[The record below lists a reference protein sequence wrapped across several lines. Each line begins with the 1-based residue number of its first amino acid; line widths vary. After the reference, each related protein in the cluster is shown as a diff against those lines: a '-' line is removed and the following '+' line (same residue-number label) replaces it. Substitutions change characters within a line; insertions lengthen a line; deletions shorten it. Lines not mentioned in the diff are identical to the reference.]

1 MFSNLSSWFYGSNA
15 TEEKSD
21 EVAIDP
27 CPEDSLIEVDEN
39 FEPIEMDESDD
50 WVILGKGESEADSK
64 KTDDEGCG
72 GVVDRHSRSSSS
84 CQNEEGWFVTPPPCF
99 TSVGPADM
107 ETTPLENLLIEHP
120 SMSVYHSPTVSS
132 VLPEKRTL
140 TSIASNSESF
150 DDDAPIVFEA
160 LKCKEKLP
168 RHPKKKALK
177 KSVPLD
183 EFKIAPETIL
193 GDGVASVSSPV
204 VFEAKKVER
213 ADVEM
218 FPVLAP
224 ISKPKACSPPAVR
237 SYKEVAASLKRRQP
251 KNDVSET
258 KHVKMEAK
266 VDVVD
271 SPIIVSPLEHTQ
283 TAAVVKKAFAPKK
296 IMKKAR
302 KPPCPLPHLMKNE
315 SQKMSKEIIVPKVR
329 AQERLVRLSSFS
341 VIQSD
346 MPKSKTP
353 KRSSAAIKAVEKQK
367 KPVCVSTASCAGTV
381 VAHKPPVSVFDAEE
395 KKKKRVQQQKSIVK
409 ETKIEKMESSHP
421 VAATQAATA
430 MRPKCD
436 AIEKRDQ
443 KSPIK
448 KENIIIPLTTSIAL
462 NSLVSRP
469 EENAYKHELLKR
481 ELAMIAGTN
490 KAQKLQAHRETR
502 ILCRNQLAHINRVNL
517 MLSASNKRLRR
528 ADKNMRP
535 SGANNN
541 RKCC

>member
-15 TEEKSD
+15 TEKSD
-21 EVAIDP
+21 EVVVTDP
-27 CPEDSLIEVDEN
+27 CPDSLIEVDEN
-39 FEPIEMDESDD
+39 FEPIEIDESDD
-50 WVILGKGESEADSK
+50 WVILGKGESELDSK

-99 TSVGPADM
+99 TSIGPADM

-120 SMSVYHSPTVSS
+120 SMSVYHSPNVSS
-132 VLPEKRTL
+132 VLPEKRSL
-140 TSIASNSESF
+140 ASIASNSESF
-150 DDDAPIVFEA
+150 DDDTPIVFEA
-160 LKCKEKLP
+160 VKCKEKAP
-168 RHPKKKALK
+168 KQPKKKTLK

-183 EFKIAPETIL
+183 EFKIAPEIIL
-193 GDGVASVSSPV
+193 GDVPSILPSPV
-204 VFEAKKVER
+204 VEIKKVER
-213 ADVEM
+213 SQTEM

-224 ISKPKACSPPAVR
+224 ISKPKVCSPPAVR

-251 KNDVSET
+251 KNDMSET
-258 KHVKMEAK
+258 KHVKIESK
-266 VDVVD
+266 VEVIE
-271 SPIIVSPLEHTQ
+271 SPQPMLSLEEETQ
-283 TAAVVKKAFAPKK
+283 AVVKVSTPKK
-296 IMKKAR
+296 VMKKGR

-315 SQKMSKEIIVPKVR
+315 SQKSTPKEIIVPKMF

-341 VIQSD
+341 IIQSD
-346 MPKSKTP
+346 VPKSCKTP
-353 KRSSAAIKAVEKQK
+353 KRNAIKPVVEKQQK
-367 KPVCVSTASCAGTV
+367 LISNSTVCVEAQ
-381 VAHKPPVSVFDAEE
+381 KPVSVVDTDE
-395 KKKKRVQQQKSIVK
+395 KKKKKVQQKSIVK
-409 ETKIEKMESSHP
+409 EVKHEVIESHP
-421 VAATQAATA
+421 ITQTA
-430 MRPKCD
+430 VVRPKCD
-436 AIEKRDQ
+436 VIEKRDQ
-443 KSPIK
+443 KSPVK

-502 ILCRNQLAHINRVNL
+502 ILSRNQLTHINRVNL

>member
-15 TEEKSD
+15 TEKSD
-21 EVAIDP
+21 ELVIDP

-39 FEPIEMDESDD
+39 FEPIEIDESDD
-50 WVILGKGESEADSK
+50 WVILGKGESETDSK

-72 GVVDRHSRSSSS
+72 GVADRHSRSSSS

-120 SMSVYHSPTVSS
+120 SMSVYHSPTVST
-132 VLPEKRTL
+132 VLLEKRTL
-140 TSIASNSESF
+140 ASIKNNSESF
-150 DDDAPIVFEA
+150 NDDTPIMVEA
-160 LKCKEKLP
+160 MKCKKKLP
-168 RHPKKKALK
+168 KHPKKKALK

-193 GDGVASVSSPV
+193 GNVPNVSSSA
-204 VFEAKKVER
+204 VFEVKKVKHSE
-213 ADVEM
+213 VEM
-218 FPVLAP
+218 FPVLTP
-224 ISKPKACSPPAVR
+224 ISKPKVCSPPAVR

-258 KHVKMEAK
+258 KHVKIESK
-266 VDVVD
+266 VDVD
-271 SPIIVSPLEHTQ
+271 
-283 TAAVVKKAFAPKK
+283 APKTISPSEETHTIIK
-296 IMKKAR
+296 DFTPKKFMKKTR
-302 KPPCPLPHLMKNE
+302 KPPCPLPHIMKNE
-315 SQKMSKEIIVPKVR
+315 LQKMPKEIIVPKTR

-346 MPKSKTP
+346 MPKNCKSKTA
-353 KRSSAAIKAVEKQK
+353 KRNAIKVVEKQQK
-367 KPVCVSTASCAGTV
+367 SVCNSKICAEV
-381 VAHKPPVSVFDAEE
+381 VGHKSVSVLDTEE
-395 KKKKRVQQQKSIVK
+395 KKKKKMQPKSTIK
-409 ETKIEKMESSHP
+409 ETKTEKIESHP
-421 VAATQAATA
+421 VTTQTA
-430 MRPKCD
+430 VARPKCD
-436 AIEKRDQ
+436 VIEKRDQ

-502 ILCRNQLAHINRVNL
+502 VLCRNQLAHINRVNL

>member
-15 TEEKSD
+15 TEKSD
-21 EVAIDP
+21 EVVITDP
-27 CPEDSLIEVDEN
+27 CPDSLIEVDEN
-39 FEPIEMDESDD
+39 FEPIDVDESDD
-50 WVILGKGESEADSK
+50 WVILGKGESESDSK

-99 TSVGPADM
+99 TSIGPADM

-132 VLPEKRTL
+132 VMPEKRTL
-140 TSIASNSESF
+140 ASIASNSESF
-150 DDDAPIVFEA
+150 DDDTPIVFEVV
-160 LKCKEKLP
+160 KCKEKLP
-168 RHPKKKALK
+168 KHSKKKTMK

-183 EFKIAPETIL
+183 EFQIAPETIL
-193 GDGVASVSSPV
+193 GNVPSVLSSPV
-204 VFEAKKVER
+204 VEIKKVER
-213 ADVEM
+213 SQTEM

-224 ISKPKACSPPAVR
+224 ISKPKVCSPPAIR

-251 KNDVSET
+251 KNDMSEI
-258 KHVKMEAK
+258 KHVKIESK
-266 VDVVD
+266 VEVVELPQTVL
-271 SPIIVSPLEHTQ
+271 PIEEETQ
-283 TAAVVKKAFAPKK
+283 TVMKVLTPKKA
-296 IMKKAR
+296 MKKGR

-315 SQKMSKEIIVPKVR
+315 SQKIPKEIIVPKIR

-341 VIQSD
+341 IIQSD
-346 MPKSKTP
+346 VPKSCKTS
-353 KRSSAAIKAVEKQK
+353 KKNAIKPVVEKQQK
-367 KPVCVSTASCAGTV
+367 LISNSTICVEAPKS
-381 VAHKPPVSVFDAEE
+381 VSVLDTEE
-395 KKKKRVQQQKSIVK
+395 KKKKKVQQKSIVK
-409 ETKIEKMESSHP
+409 EVKHEVIDSHP
-421 VAATQAATA
+421 ITQTA
-430 MRPKCD
+430 VVRPKCD
-436 AIEKRDQ
+436 VIEKRDQ
-443 KSPIK
+443 KSPVK

-502 ILCRNQLAHINRVNL
+502 ILSRNQLTHINRVNL

>member
-15 TEEKSD
+15 TEKID
-21 EVAIDP
+21 EVVVDP
-27 CPEDSLIEVDEN
+27 CPKDSLIEMDEN
-39 FEPIEMDESDD
+39 FEPIEIDESDD
-50 WVILGKGESEADSK
+50 WVILGKGNVLNFSFLMNVFDILCQQLFDVKIGESESDSK

-140 TSIASNSESF
+140 ASIASNSESF
-150 DDDAPIVFEA
+150 DDETPIVFETV
-160 LKCKEKLP
+160 KCKGKLP
-168 RHPKKKALK
+168 KHPKKKALR

-183 EFKIAPETIL
+183 EFKISPETIL
-193 GDGVASVSSPV
+193 GDVQNGIQSPT
-204 VFEAKKVER
+204 VFEEKNVKHSEA
-213 ADVEM
+213 EM
-218 FPVLAP
+218 FPILAP
-224 ISKPKACSPPAVR
+224 ISKPKLCSPPAIR

-258 KHVKMEAK
+258 KHVKMESK
-266 VDVVD
+266 IDMVDLPITI
-271 SPIIVSPLEHTQ
+271 SPSEETQ
-283 TAAVVKKAFAPKK
+283 TITVKDFKPKK

-302 KPPCPLPHLMKNE
+302 KPPCPLPHIMKNE
-315 SQKMSKEIIVPKVR
+315 LQKIPKEIIVPKMR

-346 MPKSKTP
+346 MPKSCKTP
-353 KRSSAAIKAVEKQK
+353 KRNSIKIIEKQQK
-367 KPVCVSTASCAGTV
+367 SICISKICTEV
-381 VAHKPPVSVFDAEE
+381 VAHKPVSILATE
-395 KKKKRVQQQKSIVK
+395 KKKKVQQKSIVK
-409 ETKIEKMESSHP
+409 ETKTEKIESHP
-421 VAATQAATA
+421 VTTTQATVV
-430 MRPKCD
+430 RPKCD

-490 KAQKLQAHRETR
+490 KAQKVR
-502 ILCRNQLAHINRVNL
+502 I
-517 MLSASNKRLRR
+517 
-528 ADKNMRP
+528 
-535 SGANNN
+535 
-541 RKCC
+541 

>member
-1 MFSNLSSWFYGSNA
+1 MFSNLSSWFYGSS
-15 TEEKSD
+15 TVEKID
-21 EVAIDP
+21 EPVTTIEP
-27 CPEDSLIEVDEN
+27 CPDSLIEIDEN
-39 FEPIEMDESDD
+39 FEPVDIDEADD
-50 WVILGKGESEADSK
+50 WVILGKGDSESESK

-72 GVVDRHSRSSSS
+72 CIADRHSRSSSS

-120 SMSVYHSPTVSS
+120 SMSVYHSATVSS

-140 TSIASNSESF
+140 ASIASYNESF
-150 DDDAPIVFEA
+150 DDDTPIIFDAV
-160 LKCKEKLP
+160 KTKEKLP
-168 RHPKKKALK
+168 KQPKKKTLK

-183 EFKIAPETIL
+183 EFKIAPEIIL
-193 GDGVASVSSPV
+193 GDVPSVLSPA
-204 VFEAKKVER
+204 VFEVKKVER
-213 ADVEM
+213 SPTEM

-224 ISKPKACSPPAVR
+224 ISKPKVCSPPANR
-237 SYKEVAASLKRRQP
+237 SYKEVVASLKRRQP
-251 KNDVSET
+251 KNDMSET
-258 KHVKMEAK
+258 KHVKIESK
-266 VDVVD
+266 IEVVD
-271 SPIIVSPLEHTQ
+271 SPIIVSPLEKTQ
-283 TAAVVKKAFAPKK
+283 TAVKVSMPTKV
-296 IMKKAR
+296 MKKGR
-302 KPPCPLPHLMKNE
+302 KPPCPLPHIMKNE
-315 SQKMSKEIIVPKVR
+315 SQKMPKEIIVPKMR

-346 MPKSKTP
+346 VPKSCKTP
-353 KRSSAAIKAVEKQK
+353 KRNTIKNVEKQK
-367 KPVCVSTASCAGTV
+367 NNLISDSIISVETQKTISV
-381 VAHKPPVSVFDAEE
+381 VDTED
-395 KKKKRVQQQKSIVK
+395 KKKKKVQQKSIVK
-409 ETKIEKMESSHP
+409 ETKVEKNESHP
-421 VAATQAATA
+421 VTQTVVA
-430 MRPKCD
+430 RPKCD
-436 AIEKRDQ
+436 IIPEKRDQ
-443 KSPIK
+443 KSPVK

-469 EENAYKHELLKR
+469 EENAYKHEMLKR

>member
-1 MFSNLSSWFYGSNA
+1 
-15 TEEKSD
+15 
-21 EVAIDP
+21 
-27 CPEDSLIEVDEN
+27 
-39 FEPIEMDESDD
+39 
-50 WVILGKGESEADSK
+50 
-64 KTDDEGCG
+64 
-72 GVVDRHSRSSSS
+72 
-84 CQNEEGWFVTPPPCF
+84 
-99 TSVGPADM
+99 
-107 ETTPLENLLIEHP
+107 
-120 SMSVYHSPTVSS
+120 MSVYHSPTVSS

-168 RHPKKKALK
+168 KHPKKKALK

-193 GDGVASVSSPV
+193 GDGVAASVSSTA
-204 VFEAKKVER
+204 VFEVKKVER
-213 ADVEM
+213 SDVEM

-224 ISKPKACSPPAVR
+224 ISKPKVCSPPAVR
-237 SYKEVAASLKRRQP
+237 SYKEVAAASLKRRQP

-258 KHVKMEAK
+258 KHVKIESK

-271 SPIIVSPLEHTQ
+271 SPIVVSPLEETQ
-283 TAAVVKKAFAPKK
+283 IAVVKKIFMPKK

-315 SQKMSKEIIVPKVR
+315 SQKMPKEIIVPNIR

-353 KRSSAAIKAVEKQK
+353 KRNAVKAVEKQK
-367 KPVCVSTASCAGTV
+367 KSVCISTASCAEVV
-381 VAHKPPVSVFDAEE
+381 VAHKPPVCVLDTEE
-395 KKKKRVQQQKSIVK
+395 KKKKRVQQKSIVK
-409 ETKIEKMESSHP
+409 ETKNEKTESSHP
-421 VAATQAATA
+421 VAAIQTAAVA
-430 MRPKCD
+430 RPKCD
-436 AIEKRDQ
+436 VIEKKDQ

-469 EENAYKHELLKR
+469 EENAYKHELLKK

-490 KAQKLQAHRETR
+490 KAQK
-502 ILCRNQLAHINRVNL
+502 VNV
-517 MLSASNKRLRR
+517 
-528 ADKNMRP
+528 
-535 SGANNN
+535 SGVELLKLLHNNIEIGT
-541 RKCC
+541 